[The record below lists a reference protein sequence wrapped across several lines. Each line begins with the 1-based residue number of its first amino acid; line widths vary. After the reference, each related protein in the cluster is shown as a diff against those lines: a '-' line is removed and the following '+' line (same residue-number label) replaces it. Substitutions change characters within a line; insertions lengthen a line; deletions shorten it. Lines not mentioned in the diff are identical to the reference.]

1 MIKEAIGFGDTI
13 EEALEQAKA
22 ALNAKAEDD
31 VQFDVISTPKK
42 KVLGLFGG
50 AKAEVKAYIELP
62 DPKPQKAPKKKKD
75 IKENKQT
82 EKAVE
87 KKTNPSEKKAPAKK
101 EAAPVAPVDLSDAVD
116 ADTLKEGTQAA
127 KAVAYLRSVLKEFGC
142 ADTKITVSEK
152 SDCTYI
158 MLDGEDLGVI
168 IGHRGETLDA
178 IQYLVGLAANGA
190 GGYYK
195 VSLNIGDYR
204 ERREQTLTDLAKRVS
219 EQVLRTGKNRTLE
232 PMNPYERR
240 IIHTAVQEIEGVVSN
255 SFGEGSS
262 RRVVIAVEGS
272 DPRPQRREGRG
283 NRNGRGSRDRNR
295 RPSNKVEAPQRVPKK
310 DTDMPLYGKIN

>member
-22 ALNAKAEDD
+22 TLNAKAEDD
-31 VQFDVISTPKK
+31 IQFDVISTPKK

-50 AKAEVKAYIELP
+50 AKAEVRAYIELP
-62 DPKPQKAPKKKKD
+62 DEKPKKAPKKKAKD
-75 IKENKQT
+75 TKA
-82 EKAVE
+82 EKPTA
-87 KKTNPSEKKAPAKK
+87 KPEKKAAPKK
-101 EAAPVAPVDLSDAVD
+101 EVKPAEPSVDLSDAVD
-116 ADTLKEGTQAA
+116 ADTLAKDSQPA

-142 ADTKITVSEK
+142 EGTKIKVSEK
-152 SDCTYI
+152 PDCTYI
-158 MLDGEDLGVI
+158 MLEGEGLGAI

-178 IQYLVGLAANGA
+178 LQYLVGLAANGA

-204 ERREQTLTDLAKRVS
+204 ERREQTLTALAKRVS

-240 IIHTAVQEIEGVVSN
+240 IIHTAVQEIDGVVSN
-255 SFGEGSS
+255 SYGEGSA
-262 RRVVIAVEGS
+262 RRVVISPEGG
-272 DPRPQRREGRG
+272 DPRPQKREGGRG
-283 NRNGRGSRDRNR
+283 GRNGGRDRNR
-295 RPSNKVEAPQRVPKK
+295 RPSNKVDAPQREPKK
-310 DTDMPLYGKIN
+310 DSDIPLYGKIN